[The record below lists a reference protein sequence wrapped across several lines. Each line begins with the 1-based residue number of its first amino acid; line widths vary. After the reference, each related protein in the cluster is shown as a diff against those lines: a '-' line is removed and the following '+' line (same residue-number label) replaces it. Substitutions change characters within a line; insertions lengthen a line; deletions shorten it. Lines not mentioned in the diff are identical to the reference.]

1 VEGVLALGTNHGPNP
16 QELLLSGVGGCLLVS
31 YAVGATVLGIQL
43 DVLEVALEA
52 ELEAELDLRGFLG
65 TEPSVPVALA
75 HIGYRGRLGGDG
87 AREEFA
93 RLHKAVARQSPNRMT
108 VPQGVAVEGA
118 LEVVESLAAC
128 PMA

>member
-1 VEGVLALGTNHGPNP
+1 VEGVKALGTNHGPNP

-52 ELEAELDLRGFLG
+52 ELDLRGFLG

-75 HIGYRGRLGGDG
+75 HIGYRVRLGGDG
-87 AREEFA
+87 TREEFA
-93 RLHKAVARQSPNRMT
+93 RLHEAVARQSPNRMT
-108 VPQGVAVEGA
+108 VAQGVPVEGT
-118 LEVVESLAAC
+118 LEVVESRAAC
-128 PMA
+128 PTA